1 MSRNVEE
8 KVVVELKSVRTLV
21 PKHAAQTINDFNA
34 TGMQGD
40 DLSISANRFSN
51 SNALPKAIRM
61 SRTTSQPSPEKIL
74 CILCIDVNQ
83 KSTHA

>member
-34 TGMQGD
+34 TGMQGER
-40 DLSISANRFSN
+40 LIYFGKPILEFKRF
-51 SNALPKAIRM
+51 
-61 SRTTSQPSPEKIL
+61 T
-74 CILCIDVNQ
+74 
-83 KSTHA
+83 